1 MTLFDSKNFSEIRES
16 GWSYNTLRPPLKI
29 KEVVNDLKNQWYSYY
44 SNELKSNKRMK
55 FIVLRIF
62 QRIAYNLGWIL
73 ETNKYKK
80 SLRRMVK

>member
-1 MTLFDSKNFSEIRES
+1 MTLFDSNKFSEIRGP
-16 GWSYNTLRPPLKI
+16 GWNYNTLRPPLKI
-29 KEVVNDLKNQWYSYY
+29 REVMNDLSNQWNSYY
-44 SNELKSNKRMK
+44 SNNLKSHKAMK

-80 SLRRMVK
+80 SLRRIVK

>member
-1 MTLFDSKNFSEIRES
+1 MTLFDSKKFSEIS
-16 GWSYNTLRPPLKI
+16 KPGWNYNTLRPPLKI
-29 KEVVNDLKNQWYSYY
+29 KEVVNDLKNQWYSYS
-44 SNELKSNKRMK
+44 SNKLKSYKRMK

-73 ETNKYKK
+73 EANKYKK